1 MVKELSWSNFCK
13 ASVTMNPSM
22 KNVEKIISQLEINR
36 EQPESAEAKYWRE
49 KYEVS
54 TRHLMVAVK
63 EWGKLRQQVEEYR
76 SKVA

>member
-1 MVKELSWSNFCK
+1 MELPWSSFCK
-13 ASVTMNPSM
+13 GCVTMNPTM
-22 KNVEKIISQLEINR
+22 KNIEKKTPRLEVNN
-36 EQPESAEAKYWRE
+36 ELPESAEAKYWRE

>member
-1 MVKELSWSNFCK
+1 MKSKKGIFEL
-13 ASVTMNPSM
+13 
-22 KNVEKIISQLEINR
+22 
-36 EQPESAEAKYWRE
+36 PERKTFNTSEEEAKYWHE
-49 KYEVS
+49 KYQVS